1 MNKLKKINKLFW
13 ISIFFIFIIIL
24 FLFLFLFL
32 FLIRN
37 KRIESFDSSQTELN
51 YQKLLQNRKEYQI
64 ELDKQYDEFRKTHKG
79 ELDNFLRPRQIKESK
94 IELSDVNY
102 EDTIKNFY
110 VQEKADQKKKEAIE
124 DQNEKQQGNIYNL
137 KQYKQLMLDNNK
149 EKLFKKTLNNI
160 EILKDECFEKCDQS
174 NCIKLDQQAKILKK
188 CLTCNNQKNKCFNKT
203 IIGGQCDDCDGVD
216 IKDKFDCLSLVN
228 FGCPNPENLDN
239 KKGVEPYY
247 FLLNNNSPTSPFNKK
262 CVFCWQVNSEI

>member
-24 FLFLFLFL
+24 FLFLFF
-32 FLIRN
+32 IIN
-37 KRIESFDSSQTELN
+37 KNIESFDTSELDSS
-51 YQKLLQNRKEYQI
+51 YKKLLENRKEYQT

-79 ELDNFLRPRQIKESK
+79 ELDNFIHPRQIKESK
-94 IELSDVNY
+94 IQLSDVNY
-102 EDTIKNFY
+102 ADTIKNFY
-110 VQEKADQKKKEAIE
+110 VQEKADQKEKEAME
-124 DQNEKQQGNIYNL
+124 EQQGNIYNL

-160 EILKDECFEKCDQS
+160 KILKDECFEKCDQS

-188 CLTCNNQKNKCFNKT
+188 CLTCNKQKNKCFNKT

-239 KKGVEPYY
+239 AKGVEPYY

-262 CVFCWQVNSEI
+262 CVFCWQINSEI